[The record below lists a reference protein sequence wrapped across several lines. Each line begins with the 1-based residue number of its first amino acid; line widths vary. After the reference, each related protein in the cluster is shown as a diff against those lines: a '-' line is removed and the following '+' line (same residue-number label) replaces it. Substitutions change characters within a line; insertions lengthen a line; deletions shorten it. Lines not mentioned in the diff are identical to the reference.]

1 VTIGIAKV
9 KVPFSPRCIPRAVW
23 IESFFLKGLPACIHV
38 GNMKDHSPPRDCRTT
53 TLQVDDWRFSIRNA
67 QRRESRIGAAVQEVQ
82 PKHILIKTYGAL
94 HIGDDEGNRRNLL
107 NERLHNRISVALS
120 QPRTSWNCCSRCT
133 HTSWESRSRY
143 RPIRLVSLLLR
154 PTRGKNCLLQTA
166 ECRQI
171 RRSTFG
177 SDSELDCCGSK
188 RYREM

>member
-1 VTIGIAKV
+1 MYSVTSSPRAKRASHGDSRWRLIPLKNARARSADRTLDWLRDWRSELEFVTIGIAKV
-9 KVPFSPRCIPRAVW
+9 KVPFSPRCISRAVW
-23 IESFFLKGLPACIHV
+23 IASFFLKGLPACIHV

-133 HTSWESRSRY
+133 HTS
-143 RPIRLVSLLLR
+143 
-154 PTRGKNCLLQTA
+154 
-166 ECRQI
+166 
-171 RRSTFG
+171 
-177 SDSELDCCGSK
+177 
-188 RYREM
+188 